1 MNIVG
6 IIPARYQSVRFPG
19 KPLVDLA
26 GKAMIVRTYEQ
37 VSKVKQLTDVVVATD
52 DKRIYQTIQSAGG
65 KVLMTS
71 LTHSSGTDRCADA
84 LEQLKLDIKN
94 TIVVNI
100 QGDEPFIQP
109 QQIEELISCFD
120 NPHTQIATVVKELHT
135 ENSLHNPNVVKVV
148 LSDRGEALYFSR
160 SVIPFMRDV
169 AFGDI
174 SFYKHIGI
182 YAYRAETLNEI
193 VKLPVSPLEKA
204 ESLEQLRW
212 LQSGYKIQTYIT
224 QYEDTVGI
232 DTIEDVEKALSYIRN
247 HGVEFNL
254 N

>member
-6 IIPARYQSVRFPG
+6 IIPARFQSVRFPG
-19 KPLVDLA
+19 KPLIDLA

-52 DKRIYQTIQSAGG
+52 DKRIYQTVQSAGG

-71 LTHSSGTDRCADA
+71 PAHLSGTERCADA
-84 LEQLKLDIKN
+84 LEQLNMDIKN
-94 TIVVNI
+94 TVVVNI

-120 NPHTQIATVVKELHT
+120 NPHTQIATLVKELHA
-135 ENSLHNPNVVKVV
+135 ENSLHNPNIVKVV
-148 LSDRGEALYFSR
+148 LSDGGDVLYFSR

-169 AFGDI
+169 SFGDI
-174 SFYKHIGI
+174 SFYRHIGV

-193 VKLPVSPLEKA
+193 VKLQVSSLEKA

-212 LQSGYKIQTYIT
+212 LQSGYKIQAYIT
-224 QYEDTVGI
+224 QHEDTIGI
-232 DTIEDVEKALSYIRN
+232 DTIEDVEKALSYIQN
-247 HGVEFNL
+247 QDV
-254 N
+254 

>member
-6 IIPARYQSVRFPG
+6 IIPARFQSVRFPG

-71 LTHSSGTDRCADA
+71 PTHFSGTDRCADA
-84 LEQLKLDIKN
+84 LEQLNMDMKN
-94 TIVVNI
+94 TIVVNV

-120 NPHTQIATVVKELHT
+120 NSQTQIATLVKELHA
-135 ENSLHNPNVVKVV
+135 ENSLYNSNVVKVV
-148 LSDRGEALYFSR
+148 LSDRGEVMYFSR

-169 AFGDI
+169 SFGDVP
-174 SFYKHIGI
+174 FYKHIGI
-182 YAYRAETLNEI
+182 YAYRAEILNEI
-193 VKLPVSPLEKA
+193 VKLPVSTLEKA

-212 LQSGYKIQTYIT
+212 LQSGYKIQAYIT

-247 HGVEFNL
+247 QGV
-254 N
+254 